1 MPFISEDIVRF
12 RPDGTDARSFNLYWG
27 EEINVLGRI
36 GTRTQIEVIE
46 RSEDPIVG
54 TVTGKL
60 PTQENRPLHFM
71 MVDVQQGDGM
81 VMITPAGKKIFI
93 DGGDNKLFARFVAN
107 RFRGTTRSAPLE
119 VDAMIVTH
127 GDADHFQGLNQIVK
141 SEKHDTR
148 RKRLFI
154 HPKRVFHNGIVKG
167 PGKRNNKRVPA
178 EKMFGPTVK
187 LRGGGL
193 AIVGL
198 VEDLTKVA
206 ATRMNAPFKSW
217 QRSLKHWAK
226 HGEIS
231 FRRLAAGNKREFSFL
246 KSEGITVDV
255 LGPVEKRVTHRGKSK
270 AALEFFRKPVKD
282 ANISAVGFDPDD
294 RPFDAGHTINGQ
306 SVTLRI
312 AIGNVRFFLGGDLNQ
327 ESMALLNRKYKKSQ
341 LQSEILK
348 VPHHGSADF
357 DLGLMKKISP
367 VISLISSGDE
377 SSRKEY
383 IHPRATLMGA
393 LGKVARNAVSLVF
406 STELAAFFAY
416 RGPSRT
422 FDGKFPFYQGFERTN
437 FGIVHVRTDGS
448 RVLVFTHSGKEGMK
462 EAYRLDVDGRHRVKL
477 AKKVKKR

>member
-1 MPFISEDIVRF
+1 M
-12 RPDGTDARSFNLYWG
+12 
-27 EEINVLGRI
+27 
-36 GTRTQIEVIE
+36 
-46 RSEDPIVG
+46 
-54 TVTGKL
+54 
-60 PTQENRPLHFM
+60 
-71 MVDVQQGDGM
+71 
-81 VMITPAGKKIFI
+81 
-93 DGGDNKLFARFVAN
+93 
-107 RFRGTTRSAPLE
+107 
-119 VDAMIVTH
+119 
-127 GDADHFQGLNQIVK
+127 
-141 SEKHDTR
+141 
-148 RKRLFI
+148 
-154 HPKRVFHNGIVKG
+154 
-167 PGKRNNKRVPA
+167 
-178 EKMFGPTVK
+178 
-187 LRGGGL
+187 
-193 AIVGL
+193 
-198 VEDLTKVA
+198 
-206 ATRMNAPFKSW
+206 
-217 QRSLKHWAK
+217 
-226 HGEIS
+226 
-231 FRRLAAGNKREFSFL
+231 
-246 KSEGITVDV
+246 

-282 ANISAVGFDPDD
+282 ANISAVGFDPED

-437 FGIVHVRTDGS
+437 FGIIHVRTDGS